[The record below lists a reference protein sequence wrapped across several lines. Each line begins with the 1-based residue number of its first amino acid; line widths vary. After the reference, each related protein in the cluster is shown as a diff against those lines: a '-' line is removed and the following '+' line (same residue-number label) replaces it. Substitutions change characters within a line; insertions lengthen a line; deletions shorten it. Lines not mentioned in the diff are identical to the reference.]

1 MKVSVPIDG
10 ETFNVS
16 NQNIY
21 YIEMGIFHDKL
32 CYNENERSDM
42 NLIPNLR
49 DNIIPQH
56 VLNNMYIQNQCTHFQ
71 IMIGQLDTPKD
82 QVHVSLIVMGVGDY
96 RVGGMTIDGKLKKLI
111 KILSINENL
120 FKVDLGLKVRVVR
133 GDNEIGK
140 DPYTNL
146 E

>member
-1 MKVSVPIDG
+1 
-10 ETFNVS
+10 
-16 NQNIY
+16 
-21 YIEMGIFHDKL
+21 
-32 CYNENERSDM
+32 
-42 NLIPNLR
+42 
-49 DNIIPQH
+49 
-56 VLNNMYIQNQCTHFQ
+56 
-71 IMIGQLDTPKD
+71 
-82 QVHVSLIVMGVGDY
+82 MGVGDY